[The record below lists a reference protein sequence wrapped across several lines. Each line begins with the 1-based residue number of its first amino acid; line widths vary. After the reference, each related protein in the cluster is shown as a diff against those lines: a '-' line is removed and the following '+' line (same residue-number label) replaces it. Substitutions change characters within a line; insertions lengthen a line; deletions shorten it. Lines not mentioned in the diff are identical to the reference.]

1 MHHPATWPIIM
12 EFTHGRPRFTGASLM
27 VNWHEQWFHPIHAG
41 WTPERG
47 HRPDI
52 RRLYVEDGR
61 VRCTDFICFFYLT
74 DVHEGDGGLCD
85 PQPPPFPSALPPSR
99 PAAPSV
105 KAIAPAGLNARR
117 PCAGSCCRGA
127 TR

>member
-12 EFTHGRPRFTGASLM
+12 EFTHGWPRFTGASLM

-41 WTPERG
+41 WTPEWG

-85 PQPPPFPSALPPSR
+85 PQPPPFPSALPPAAQPPLSR
-99 PAAPSV
+99 RL
-105 KAIAPAGLNARR
+105 LNAWR
-117 PCAGSCCRGA
+117 PRAGSCCRGA

>member
-85 PQPPPFPSALPPSR
+85 PQPPPFPSCCLSVAL
-99 PAAPSV
+99 
-105 KAIAPAGLNARR
+105 AGKRSLL
-117 PCAGSCCRGA
+117 RG
-127 TR
+127 